1 MRDRSPAAERLRK
14 PQEFG
19 RACDFAA
26 RMTVCAQYMR
36 LYRVCR
42 VAASKPIR
50 APGKGRGDRGTAT
63 QSRRGGVS
71 AERRVFTRTW
81 RDRTY
86 LSGQQ
91 HRMAKPPVSPRSQQA
106 I

>member
-1 MRDRSPAAERLRK
+1 MGDKAPVSERMRK

-19 RACDFAA
+19 RACDFAT
-26 RMTVCAQYMR
+26 RTTVCAQYMC
-36 LYRVCR
+36 LYRVCS

-50 APGKGRGDRGTAT
+50 ASGKGRGDRGTAT

-86 LSGQQ
+86 FSGQQ
-91 HRMAKPPVSPRSQQA
+91 HHMAKPPVLPRSQQA